1 MSVRWRVPLSFVL
14 VLGLALAP
22 ARAATLQSEYLD
34 IYLKLNDS
42 ERLEHT
48 GDFRG
53 ALEGFEDC
61 YAKLRHIHMT
71 DPDWEPVLVTSRIE
85 DCRAKIAELE
95 PKVLASPGLGA
106 PTPEANPEPGT
117 TEPGTTVPRTGELAT
132 MQARLQE
139 VEQELAAT
147 KQALEDTQQKYQ
159 ASQQEVQTLHAQLDG
174 VNQQLAALKSSQSV
188 DQSMGD
194 LMARN
199 KELTDKLASAQTE
212 IKALTS
218 SPKSAAG
225 KLAAQLKMVQE
236 KLDASEAANAGL
248 TETTTTLQ
256 QQLNQAQQDLAVAN
270 NQLATTG
277 PGSPQYLA
285 LKHENDVMRGI
296 LLREIQEQSRR
307 DGAKRLAQEE
317 FDRLKI
323 TSRVLQEQLDILGS
337 PMTPPNNDEERQLL
351 ASIKVAPSEVTPM
364 VDSGDSGNHF
374 SATTSGA
381 PISETNAASAA
392 PSPTN
397 EVGTPT
403 VPLETNATPSV
414 ATDTNAAPAASTNSV
429 STTDTNTAPAASNAP
444 PSVSSDTNAAPAAT
458 NAMPSVATDTNAAP
472 ATPDTNAPSA
482 AATTNAAP
490 TPPSSDNNAPGTA
503 SAPSST
509 NAAPAVTSDTNAAPA
524 TNAPSVAT
532 DTNAAP
538 APATN
543 AAPVAADTNAA
554 PAVPTTNTTS
564 NSTTASTDDS
574 SSQHQADLTRYAN
587 KPRLPDDMRE
597 VAQEATDLFENKH
610 YDEAAAKYQTIIDKY
625 PESLYAWSN
634 LGVVRSQQ
642 GKLQEAMKALQQ
654 AVKLSPNDAFSYRN
668 LGIVYYQLGQNDAA
682 IDALERSIA
691 LDPNNV
697 YSHDYLGCAC
707 SQKGWEEVAE
717 KEFRKAIE
725 INDDFPDAH
734 YNLAIVY
741 AMQKPPALALARR
754 EYKRSLDLGLP
765 HDPRLEKLLGL

>member
-1 MSVRWRVPLSFVL
+1 MRWRVPLSCLLAV
-14 VLGLALAP
+14 GLSLAP
-22 ARAATLQSEYLD
+22 ARATLQGDYLD

-42 ERLEHT
+42 ERLEHN

-61 YAKLRHIHMT
+61 YAKLRKIHNS
-71 DPDWEPVLVTSRIE
+71 DPSWEPVLVTSRME
-85 DCRAKIAELE
+85 DCRAKIAELA
-95 PKVLASPGLGA
+95 PKVEASGPA
-106 PTPEANPEPGT
+106 PFVPGT
-117 TEPGTTVPRTGELAT
+117 NTPSVTSPTASGDTAT
-132 MQARLQE
+132 LQERLQE

-147 KQALEDTQQKYQ
+147 KQQLADTQEKYKN
-159 ASQQEVQTLHAQLDG
+159 SQIEVDTLHTQLDS
-174 VNQQLAALKSSQSV
+174 VNQELAALKSSQSV
-188 DQSMGD
+188 DQNMGQ
-194 LMARN
+194 LMAQN
-199 KELTDKLASAQTE
+199 KELTDKLAAAQTE
-212 IKALTS
+212 IKTLTS
-218 SPKSAAG
+218 NPHSAAG

-256 QQLNQAQQDLAVAN
+256 QQLNKAQQDLATAN

-277 PGSPQYLA
+277 PGSPQYLS
-285 LKHENDVMRGI
+285 LKHENEVMRGI

-337 PMTPPNNDEERQLL
+337 PMTPPNNDEERELL
-351 ASIKVAPSEVTPM
+351 ASIKVAPSEVTPL
-364 VDSGDSGNHF
+364 VDAGDNGGNHL
-374 SATTSGA
+374 SANTSGA
-381 PISETNAASAA
+381 PISENNPPSGTPPETNAAPATPPPATNAAPVATDTNAA
-392 PSPTN
+392 PSATTNAPSVAATTNAAPATTTNAAPSTASTDTNAPAATNAAPAVATDTNAAPIPTLTN
-397 EVGTPT
+397 APSTTEITNAAPPGPASTETNAPSTATTPSTNTPPAVTTGTNAAPAT
-403 VPLETNATPSV
+403 NTPAAAPETNATPASTAPTNAAPAV
-414 ATDTNAAPAASTNSV
+414 ATDTNAAPAAASTN
-429 STTDTNTAPAASNAP
+429 T
-444 PSVSSDTNAAPAAT
+444 
-458 NAMPSVATDTNAAP
+458 VATTSTPGDTSASGQR
-472 ATPDTNAPSA
+472 TPDSA
-482 AATTNAAP
+482 RY
-490 TPPSSDNNAPGTA
+490 
-503 SAPSST
+503 
-509 NAAPAVTSDTNAAPA
+509 
-524 TNAPSVAT
+524 
-532 DTNAAP
+532 
-538 APATN
+538 
-543 AAPVAADTNAA
+543 
-554 PAVPTTNTTS
+554 S
-564 NSTTASTDDS
+564 N
-574 SSQHQADLTRYAN
+574 Q
-587 KPRLPDDMRE
+587 PRLPPDMHE

-691 LDPNNV
+691 LDPSNV

-725 INDDFPDAH
+725 IDDDFPDAH

-741 AMQKPPALALARR
+741 AMQKPPMLELARR
-754 EYKRSLDLGLP
+754 HYKRALELGLP
-765 HDPRLEKLLGL
+765 KDPRLEKLLGL